1 MALEELAQARLQ
13 ERQVRNPCK
22 TCRLVAAGL
31 ETDETIRRW
40 VALLSSS
47 EVARL
52 LLQAHG
58 EMAPADTTLRR
69 HIRECA

>member
-13 ERQVRNPCK
+13 ERQIRNPCK
-22 TCRLVAAGL
+22 TCRLISAGL

-40 VALLSSS
+40 VGLLSSA
-47 EVARL
+47 EVARML
-52 LLQAHG
+52 QQAHG
-58 EMAPADTTLRR
+58 GMAPAETTLRR